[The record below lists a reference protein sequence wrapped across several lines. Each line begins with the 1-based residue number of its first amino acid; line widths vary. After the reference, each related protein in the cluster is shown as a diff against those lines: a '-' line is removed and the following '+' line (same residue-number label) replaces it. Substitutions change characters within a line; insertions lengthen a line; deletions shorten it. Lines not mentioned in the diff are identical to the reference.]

1 MRHVRRGTTSE
12 ALASLGSRGTNA
24 LVEVLHQE
32 PFSRGAAASNGSLV
46 KPSWDKR
53 FDEDVGCEQAS
64 RHQGRI
70 ENVVCLAVVMFF
82 IMKVV
87 LIDKIEFVVEGM
99 WLFALPWPKYPVPR

>member
-1 MRHVRRGTTSE
+1 M
-12 ALASLGSRGTNA
+12 GTNA

-64 RHQGRI
+64 RRQRRI
-70 ENVVCLAVVMFF
+70 ANVESLAVVMFV

-87 LIDKIEFVVEGM
+87 LIDKVEFVVEGK
-99 WLFALPWPKYPVPR
+99 WLLALPWPKYPVQR

>member
-12 ALASLGSRGTNA
+12 ALASLGPRGAKA

-53 FDEDVGCEQAS
+53 VDEDVGCEHAS
-64 RHQGRI
+64 RRQGRI
-70 ENVVCLAVVMFF
+70 ETVVCLVVVMFV

-87 LIDKIEFVVEGM
+87 LIDKIEFAVAVK
-99 WLFALPWPKYPVPR
+99 WLFALPWPKYPVQR